1 MNSKKFLQ
9 SQFTNLSVAISTL
22 QKFHFYPYV
31 LDFMPH
37 PP

>member
-1 MNSKKFLQ
+1 MNSKKFSQ

-22 QKFHFYPYV
+22 QKFYFYPYV
-31 LDFMPH
+31 LDFMLL